1 MLKTVRCT
9 PQKRGAQN
17 PLRDKSSG
25 AGHSED
31 STRSSKRDGL
41 LHPLRSRVWFRRRP
55 PATAHVVLLI
65 LVAQLGA
72 AREPL
77 DSLAGYHHSW
87 PGGEVSR
94 SSQGALWRMIGR
106 APALP
111 MLRGGATMELPL
123 PVGWEEFVD
132 DEYQISYFYHAAT
145 GDTVWERPE
154 ATTFGSPLLEPQPPI
169 AMPPTQPPLPPPM
182 PPTQPLLT
190 PPMPSA
196 QPPLPPSMPPTQPPP
211 AGKEWQHFVSEPG
224 SAATEPTG
232 RCVSEPAAASPSP
245 PIDYRTDPAVV
256 DCRIAR
262 IDTSQGT
269 ISNSQPGGTGAVATA
284 TPPMPL
290 PSVVEEKG
298 KGWWSSTTSVMRSSS
313 MPLDVAAA
321 AAGTRALIC
330 AITCTYIS
338 VCVYIYMY
346 KYVYIHICEYIHIQ
360 YIHVY
365 VHINIYVYAYIDI
378 YIQIYIYAYVYL
390 YIYIYIH
397 IFICTYI

>member
-1 MLKTVRCT
+1 MLKNVRASTACN
-9 PQKRGAQN
+9 AQN
-17 PLRDKSSG
+17 CPLRDKSSG

-31 STRSSKRDGL
+31 STRSIKRDGL
-41 LHPLRSRVWFRRRP
+41 LSPLRSRVWFRRRP

-87 PGGEVSR
+87 PGGKVSR
-94 SSQGALWRMIGR
+94 SSPSALWRMIGR

-111 MLRGGATMELPL
+111 MLRGGATVELPL

-145 GDTVWERPE
+145 GETVWERPE
-154 ATTFGSPLLEPQPPI
+154 ATMFGSPLMEPQPPI
-169 AMPPTQPPLPPPM
+169 LMPPTQPPLPPPM

-196 QPPLPPSMPPTQPPP
+196 QPSLPPSTPPTQPPP
-211 AGKEWQHFVSEPG
+211 AGTEWQHFVSEPG

-232 RCVSEPAAASPSP
+232 RCVLEPAAPSPSP

-262 IDTSQGT
+262 IDISQGT
-269 ISNSQPGGTGAVATA
+269 TSNSQPGGAGAVETA

-290 PSVVEEKG
+290 PSVVQEKG
-298 KGWWSSTTSVMRSSS
+298 GGWWSSTTSVMRSSS

-321 AAGTRALIC
+321 AAGTRALFCEIK
-330 AITCTYIS
+330 CTYT
-338 VCVYIYMY
+338 
-346 KYVYIHICEYIHIQ
+346 
-360 YIHVY
+360 
-365 VHINIYVYAYIDI
+365 
-378 YIQIYIYAYVYL
+378 
-390 YIYIYIH
+390 YIYIYI
-397 IFICTYI
+397 YV